1 MTDMHPET
9 RPQRGPHEP
18 HVVCRHADVVAAA
31 TDPATY
37 SSAVSRHL
45 QIPNGLDGEEHA
57 RFRPLVESFFTPDR
71 MAELTPG
78 LESLARE
85 AVASLPRD
93 REVDAMADLGTPY
106 AIRATCTWLG
116 WSLEMED
123 ELREWMRDNHAAT
136 RSGEY
141 ARTAEVAARFDA
153 IIRRLVD
160 ERSAPDTGGT
170 TAPAG
175 DATPR
180 PPHDVTTELIGSRV
194 EGRPLTEEEIV
205 SVLRNWTAGDIASV
219 ALCVGVVLRYAAEHP
234 AVQDRLRAVLED
246 DEALD
251 LALDEILRID
261 DPFVANRRVA
271 TRDAR
276 LGDLEVAEG
285 ERLLLSWTEAN
296 RDPARFDD
304 PDRYDPEG
312 NADGNLVW
320 GIGPHV
326 CPGRPLAMLELRV
339 LVRTLLGATGRV
351 KAVGTPVREEPPLG
365 GYRTAPVLL
374 RG

>member
-1 MTDMHPET
+1 
-9 RPQRGPHEP
+9 
-18 HVVCRHADVVAAA
+18 
-31 TDPATY
+31 
-37 SSAVSRHL
+37 
-45 QIPNGLDGEEHA
+45 
-57 RFRPLVESFFTPDR
+57 
-71 MAELTPG
+71 
-78 LESLARE
+78 
-85 AVASLPRD
+85 
-93 REVDAMADLGTPY
+93 
-106 AIRATCTWLG
+106 
-116 WSLEMED
+116 MED

-351 KAVGTPVREEPPLG
+351 EAVGTPVREEPPLG